1 MLDLELLKTDIVVLS
16 ESNNPRLLNHDFL
29 ERNAII
35 PKDWKL
41 INVVVTPPFAL
52 VQYANGISIQAEEN
66 KLLFSCDKPSEFN
79 WASELPKI
87 ATTYL
92 DVLPHVAYKAV
103 GLNFQLASKQPKGQ
117 DAEDQLIAKLLNTGP
132 WLQHAGGITGVV
144 IEYQFRKNQP
154 WLNLRV
160 GVSETP
166 SPQGNKLEGFIFNAN
181 SHYDF
186 TPTDVVPRKNYIIN
200 LTDRYN
206 EILHLINLIPLEQS
220 WQKSQ
225 K

>member
-35 PKDWKL
+35 PKGW
-41 INVVVTPPFAL
+41 IPSNIVVTPPFAL
-52 VQYANGISIQAEEN
+52 IQYENGISIQVEEN
-66 KLLFSCDKPSEFN
+66 KLQFTCSKPSEFN

-92 DVLPHVAYKAV
+92 DVLPHVSYKAV
-103 GLNFQLASKQPKGQ
+103 GLNFQLISKQPKGQ
-117 DAEDQLIAKLLNTGP
+117 DAEDQLIEKLMKTGP
-132 WLQHAGGITGVV
+132 WLQHTGGLTGVV

-160 GVSETP
+160 GVRETS
-166 SPQGNKLEGFIFNAN
+166 SPQGSMLEGFIFNAN

-186 TPTDVVPRKNYIIN
+186 TPTDVTPRREYMTSLADKY
-200 LTDRYN
+200 D
-206 EILHLINLIPLEQS
+206 EILHLINLLPLEQS
-220 WQKSQ
+220 WQKLQ
-225 K
+225 

>member
-16 ESNNPRLLNHDFL
+16 DSNNPRLLNHDFL

-35 PKDWKL
+35 PRGWKL
-41 INVVVTPPFAL
+41 SNVVVTPPFAL
-52 VQYANGISIQAEEN
+52 VQYENGISIQVEEN
-66 KLLFSCDKPSEFN
+66 KLHFSCSKPSEFN

-87 ATTYL
+87 ASTYL

-117 DAEDQLIAKLLNTGP
+117 DAEDQLIAKLMKKGP
-132 WLQHAGGITGVV
+132 WLEHANGVTGVV

-154 WLNLRV
+154 WLNLRI
-160 GVSETP
+160 GVHEAP
-166 SPQGNKLEGFIFNAN
+166 SPQGNKLEGYVFSAN
-181 SHYDF
+181 SHYEF
-186 TPTDVVPRKNYIIN
+186 TPTDVTQRREYMTSLSEKYS
-200 LTDRYN
+200 
-206 EILHLINLIPLEQS
+206 EILQLINLLPLEQL

-225 K
+225 